1 MEDISHKNNTHPDLD
16 MKDGGISPLEEP
28 LSNTDIS
35 NTTEEDQPSAP
46 NLLQQVEDLQKQ
58 LIATQDKYIRLYAEF
73 ENFRKRTTQE
83 KLSLIETASEKL
95 LQELLPILDDFER
108 AIHAINQDHGSLEVA
123 KKGMESIYHKMVH
136 LLEKTGVKTIPSGKG
151 SDFDPEL
158 HEAITKTP
166 VAEKTL
172 QGKIVDIAE
181 KGYRL
186 KNKVLR
192 YAKVIIGE

>member
-1 MEDISHKNNTHPDLD
+1 MEDLSHKNNTYTDLD
-16 MKDGGISPLEEP
+16 MKDGDMAPAEGP
-28 LSNTDIS
+28 LSNTDIG
-35 NTTEEDQPSAP
+35 NTTEENQPSAP
-46 NLLQQVEDLQKQ
+46 NLLQQVEDLQNQ
-58 LIATQDKYIRLYAEF
+58 LIANQDKYLRLYAEF
-73 ENFRKRTTQE
+73 ENFRKRTNQE

-108 AIHAINQDHGSLEVA
+108 AIQAINQDHGSLEIA
-123 KKGMESIYHKMVH
+123 KKGIESIYHKMAR
-136 LLEKTGVKTIPSGKG
+136 LLEQTGVTIIPSGKG

-186 KNKVLR
+186 KSKVLR